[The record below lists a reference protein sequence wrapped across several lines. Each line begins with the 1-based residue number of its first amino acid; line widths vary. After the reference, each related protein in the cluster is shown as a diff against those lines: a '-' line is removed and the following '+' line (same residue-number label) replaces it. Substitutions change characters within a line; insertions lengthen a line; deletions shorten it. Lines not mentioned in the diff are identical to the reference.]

1 MGCEADDDRN
11 LSEGKEEVYIPL
23 AARAVKAGMDPEDID
38 SLSMMHLFSLFETL

>member
-11 LSEGKEEVYIPL
+11 YSMGKEEVYIPL
-23 AARAVKAGMDPEDID
+23 AARAMKAGLDPEDID